1 MELTTTAR
9 YICFTTAWSHMA
21 RANISLDGVALK
33 EVDDIIE
40 ASKPKYR
47 NRSHFFQ
54 VAAEKLIAEEA
65 EAKRETPLG
74 FA

>member
-1 MELTTTAR
+1 
-9 YICFTTAWSHMA
+9 MA

-65 EAKRETPLG
+65 RAG
-74 FA
+74 NF